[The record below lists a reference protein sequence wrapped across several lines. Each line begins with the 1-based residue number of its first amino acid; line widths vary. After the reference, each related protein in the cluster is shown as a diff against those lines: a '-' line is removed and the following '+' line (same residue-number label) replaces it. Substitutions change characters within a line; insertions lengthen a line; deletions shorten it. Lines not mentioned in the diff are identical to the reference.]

1 MLCCVCYGPLGQD
14 HRGCLA
20 EGFRSGFITSIED
33 WKEKSRLAAEEVE
46 ALRASAAQPEPAPA
60 PAAPPQPV
68 AEPAGPLPILETMT
82 VEQLKAELRQRGL
95 RLSGRKADLV
105 SRLQRVRD
113 ALEAARE
120 EREFQ
125 QRRAE
130 AHERQAA
137 ARTAAE
143 AKYPS
148 WTKHPLTAANFPAG
162 EYYIGDLCYVLPDE
176 LYHGVWGDK
185 FGYETGYFT
194 DGKNA
199 FAMHH
204 TSWGDGSYE
213 DEEGNKYSVDA
224 GIIGIAPAAL
234 LKSRNEPGR
243 FITFT
248 EPVTFRTEG
257 GSRSVTFVVKSGY
270 EEIRIAT

>member
-1 MLCCVCYGPLGQD
+1 M
-14 HRGCLA
+14 CLA
-20 EGFRSGFITSIED
+20 EGFRQGYITSVED
-33 WKEKSRLAAEEVE
+33 GKEKSRKAAEEVE
-46 ALRASAAQPEPAPA
+46 ALEAAKTAPAAAAVPA
-60 PAAPPQPV
+60 PAA
-68 AEPAGPLPILETMT
+68 AEPAPLESFT
-82 VEQLKAELRQRGL
+82 VEQLKAQLRERGL
-95 RLSGRKADLV
+95 KVSGRKAELIE
-105 SRLQRVRD
+105 RL
-113 ALEAARE
+113 
-120 EREFQ
+120 
-125 QRRAE
+125 RAS
-130 AHERQAA
+130 A
-137 ARTAAE
+137 
-143 AKYPS
+143 PS
-148 WTKHPLTAANFPAG
+148 PTPTTPVTWTKHPLTEANFPAG

-234 LKSRNEPGR
+234 LKSRDEPGR
-243 FITFT
+243 YITFT

-257 GSRSVTFVVKSGY
+257 RDRDVTFVIKSGY
-270 EEIRIAT
+270 QEIRIET